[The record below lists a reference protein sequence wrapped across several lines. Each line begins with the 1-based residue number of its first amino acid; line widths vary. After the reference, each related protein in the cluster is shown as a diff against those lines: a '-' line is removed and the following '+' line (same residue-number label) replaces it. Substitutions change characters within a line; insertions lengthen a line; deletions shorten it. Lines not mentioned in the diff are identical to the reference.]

1 MLRFNTFRSRRYL
14 RSKFVEGK
22 FLLASEATDLELE
35 ILDRLRESVQNQMGD
50 VAIADAWE
58 VTRLSTTQILIKP
71 GEAWFKGLPF
81 SFRSGKDQLVS
92 GAILT
97 IGTVPV
103 GVTAADDS
111 TGLGKVITFNNAAT
125 TPTNLYKVIITA
137 REQLVTEVEDPFL
150 QNANITESTAQK
162 VRLVYQLN
170 IVPDSLQSESSLPY
184 RDETAT
190 SGSVT
195 NFPSSG
201 NFASPNFVNQ
211 AVVTPTAAGNGE
223 LIALNLITGSEGIDG
238 RDLELIVRNNP
249 ALGGGNPLPNS
260 PVLQQAFYNGKLID
274 SNGSIFHIN
283 AIFNDTVS
291 TQVVLRI
298 DKEPN
303 QPNPEIVNT
312 KPFTLVKRDV
322 YVSDDVNGSPQG
334 KLHWPIAK
342 IDWHQTNGIAHD
354 SKVSDLRVSI
364 LDAEEF
370 QENTNQ
376 KIDLIPAGGG
386 DVSFN
391 VSGLDLVNWSADI
404 SIMNAFGPANVLSA
418 GTQSMIENGALVYEL
433 DLAAGGVVSRGS
445 LAITVMSSGSTVTA
459 SGGDDLSS
467 IRKGNILRLGTQ
479 SVQVLTINNATK
491 QMTVTPSLS
500 GTGSAT
506 VYLDSFA
513 GATAPLTH
521 KSYVLAVRK
530 NNKVYVGGGSLELEE
545 GETNQLGDGVPQGLL
560 TFIGS
565 TDEND
570 AAPNYTSVTT
580 VTQGVSLVEAISELD
595 AQVGSLTTALSE
607 PIYDERILYPSG
619 LASGTSI
626 QLPNNSRDANSTQ
639 FYDAAAGLLQI
650 YVNQLFKFQ
659 AIDWNAVDNNHIS
672 FNFDLPADAEV
683 HFRLVGIGG
692 GTIGGGGGGGGSL
705 QDAYNIGRQILTT
718 LNNPVEIS
726 GPGGKLL
733 KVNGDMDVS
742 GVIDPAGIEFTP
754 QSSDPLGSGASGLW
768 VNSDNELVHNNGT
781 FSKNLTQAI
790 DNLESGSGVLAL
802 TRTMLNSTGSTI
814 TKGTPVY
821 TPAAGMIAPANGSFN
836 NASRV
841 IGVANEDIGPAAD
854 GSVALYGTVQGI
866 TGFTHGTYIYLG
878 NDPGELV
885 DVEPTLGPYDSGF
898 NVIIIGI
905 MEGTN
910 LILQVQNV
918 GRL

>member
-50 VAIADAWE
+50 VAIADAWQVE
-58 VTRLSTTQILIKP
+58 RLSSTQILIKP

-81 SFRSGKDQLVS
+81 SMRSGKDQLVT

-111 TGLGKVITFNNAAT
+111 TGLGKVITFNNAAA

-137 REQLVTEVEDPFL
+137 KEQLVTEVEDPFL

-184 RDETAT
+184 RDETGT
-190 SGSVT
+190 SVSVT

-211 AVVTPTAAGNGE
+211 VMVTPTAAGNGE
-223 LIALNLITGSEGIDG
+223 LVALNLITGSEGIDG
-238 RDLELIVRNNP
+238 RDLELTVRNNP

-260 PVLQQAFYNGKLID
+260 PALQQAFYNGKLID
-274 SNGSIFHIN
+274 SNGSVFHVN

-298 DKEPN
+298 DKEPT

-312 KPFTLVKRDV
+312 KPFYLVKRDV
-322 YVSDDVNGSPQG
+322 YVTDDVNGSPQG

-342 IDWHQTNGIAHD
+342 IDFHQTNGIAHD
-354 SKVSDLRVSI
+354 SKITDLRVSI

-370 QENTNQ
+370 QDNTNQ

-391 VSGLDLVNWSADI
+391 VTGLDLVTWSSDI
-404 SIMNAFGPANVLSA
+404 SIMNAFGAANILSA
-418 GTQSMIENGALVYEL
+418 GTQSIIENGALVYEL
-433 DLAAGGVVSRGS
+433 DLANGGIVSKGS
-445 LAITVMSSGSTVTA
+445 LAITVMSSGTTVTA
-459 SGGDDLSS
+459 SGGDNLSS
-467 IRKGNILRLGTQ
+467 VRKGNILRLGTQ
-479 SVQVLTINNATK
+479 SVQILSVNNATK

-506 VYLDSFA
+506 IYLDSFA
-513 GATAPLTH
+513 GASAPLNH

-570 AAPNYTSVTT
+570 ANPNYSSTDV
-580 VTQGVSLVEAISELD
+580 VTQGTSLVQAISDLD
-595 AQVGSLTTALSE
+595 SALSGVLNALSE

-619 LASGTSI
+619 LPSGTNIIIPS
-626 QLPNNSRDANSTQ
+626 NSRNGNVQQ
-639 FYDAAAGLLQI
+639 FYDSTNGLLVI
-650 YVNQLFKFQ
+650 YVNQLIKFQ
-659 AIDWNAVDNNHIS
+659 GVDWNPIDNKTIS
-672 FNFDLPADAEV
+672 FNFDLPNDTEV
-683 HFRLVGIGG
+683 HFRSVGIGG
-692 GTIGGGGGGGGSL
+692 GSVGGGGGSGDL
-705 QDAYNIGRQILTT
+705 QDAYNIGRQITT
-718 LNNPVEIS
+718 TSGNPVEIS

-754 QSSDPLGSGASGLW
+754 QSSDPLGSGSSGLW
-768 VNSDNELVHNNGT
+768 VNNSNELMHNNGT
-781 FSKNLTQAI
+781 FTKNLTQSI
-790 DNLESGSGVLAL
+790 DNLESGSGVSAL
-802 TRTMLNSTGSTI
+802 TRSMLNSTGSTI

-841 IGVANEDIGPAAD
+841 IGVANEDIGPAAS
-854 GSVALYGTVQGI
+854 GMVAFYGTISGVSGY
-866 TGFTHGTYIYLG
+866 THGTYIYLG

-885 DVEPTLGPYDSGF
+885 DVEPTLGPYSSGF

-910 LILQVQNV
+910 LILQIQNV